1 VAVITGASR
10 GIGRGIALRL
20 ASDGYDVALNDLPS
34 AAAELKEVAEAVE
47 KLKAGRKVLILPGDV
62 SVEADVQALIQDTV
76 AGLGSVDV
84 VSAYFIFL
92 LTWRGCESADASFV
106 DST

>member
-1 VAVITGASR
+1 MSLPFTSGLGRVAVITGASR

-20 ASDGYDVALNDLPS
+20 ASDGYNVALNDLPS

-47 KLKAGRKVLILPGDV
+47 KAGRKVLILPGDV
-62 SVEADVQALIQDTV
+62 SVDADVQALIKDTV

-84 VSAYFIFL
+84 VSAYIFL
-92 LTWRGCESADASFV
+92 LTR
-106 DST
+106 